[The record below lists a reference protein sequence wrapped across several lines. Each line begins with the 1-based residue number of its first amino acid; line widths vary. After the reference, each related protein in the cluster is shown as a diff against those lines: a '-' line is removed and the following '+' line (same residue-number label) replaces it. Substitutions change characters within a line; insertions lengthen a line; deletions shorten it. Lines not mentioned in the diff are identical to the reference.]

1 MKILV
6 IGGMHGN
13 EPLGIDI
20 VKALE
25 KNSLV
30 DSIIANERAVEA
42 KSRFIRKDLNR
53 SFPGDARSKD
63 YELNRANQIIKL
75 CSKYDIVIDFHNT
88 HCPDNDCTFIGDT
101 SNQNLKNVSAFF
113 GLSRVIVANYD
124 CLNKYVPNCISV
136 EVSLDSAMMNV
147 DLWVDKITELAQTE
161 KISSVDENQISLYE
175 FASRISLGDCKR
187 LNLKEKDLR
196 AFQPISREIADE
208 LGVKSPAYPIFI
220 ADKYTPYNFGGL
232 LTKKSMYNKERI

>member
-1 MKILV
+1 
-6 IGGMHGN
+6 MHGN

-42 KSRFIRKDLNR
+42 KRRFIRKDLNR

-75 CSKYDIVIDFHNT
+75 CSEYDIVIDFHNT
-88 HCPDNDCTFIGDT
+88 HCPENDCTFIGDT

-113 GLSRVIVANYD
+113 GLNRVIVADYD
-124 CLNKYVPNCISV
+124 CLNKYAPNCISV

-147 DLWVDKITELAQTE
+147 DLWVDKITELAQAK
-161 KISSVDENQISLYE
+161 KISSADENQISLYE
-175 FASRISLGDCKR
+175 FVYRISLGDSKR
-187 LNLKEKDLR
+187 LNLKEKGLR